1 MQALVLLDFLVLR
14 GSEQSV
20 QITQE
25 ELMYKLEDLE
35 TFSYTTPEGKDQGVN
50 VRHRHAHTPLA
61 LVHQSK
67 QELHGAMRALAQGLA
82 QSADPRGL
90 IHFLHVGPRLSRI

>member
-1 MQALVLLDFLVLR
+1 MAQCVQGAVTSAFQCSCFKPTALPADKLLVVQALVLLDFLLLR

-35 TFSYTTPEGKDQGVN
+35 TFAFTSPEGKDQGIN
-50 VRHRHAHTPLA
+50 VRHR
-61 LVHQSK
+61 
-67 QELHGAMRALAQGLA
+67 
-82 QSADPRGL
+82 
-90 IHFLHVGPRLSRI
+90 

>member
-1 MQALVLLDFLVLR
+1 MLLDFLVLR

-35 TFSYTTPEGKDQGVN
+35 TFSYMTPEGKDQGVN
-50 VRHRHAHTPLA
+50 VRHRHANTPLA
-61 LVHQSK
+61 LIHQSK
-67 QELHGAMRALAQGLA
+67 QADQEQHGAMRSLARGHA
-82 QSADPRGL
+82 QSAGPWDL
-90 IHFLHVGPRLSRI
+90 IHFLSAGPRLSRI